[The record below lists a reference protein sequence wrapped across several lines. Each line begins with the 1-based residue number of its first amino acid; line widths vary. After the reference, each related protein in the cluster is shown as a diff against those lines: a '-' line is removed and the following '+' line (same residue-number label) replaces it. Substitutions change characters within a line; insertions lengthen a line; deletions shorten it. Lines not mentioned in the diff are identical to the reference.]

1 MTETIDSLTLENQA
15 LNKRI
20 IDMARIEQELREII
34 IGYEDDWKKRSR
46 RLTSERNADRFDEV
60 YEDKLTNTN
69 ELGRLYKEIRVLKN
83 THEV

>member
-1 MTETIDSLTLENQA
+1 
-15 LNKRI
+15 
-20 IDMARIEQELREII
+20 MARIEQELREII
-34 IGYEDDWKKRSR
+34 VGYEDDWKKRSR